1 MSRKTEILDA
11 LIDIF
16 KTKGIQSDFTI
27 SELARKV
34 DIGKSTIY
42 EYFDTKDEIL
52 AEAFYRIF
60 EKAITSI
67 RERQVDSELNFEQAL
82 KDELR
87 FVFNLASSSSFM
99 FELLTP
105 DFHDNVPNT
114 LKGNFANEMKLTA
127 KHYET
132 TFRNI
137 VVKGIEEGVL
147 QDDNLPIKGMLFGS
161 LVSGS
166 ITRMTNFN
174 NMEIGE
180 FDMEQYI
187 DAIYQTAIKLFN

>member
-1 MSRKTEILDA
+1 MARKNEILDA

-34 DIGKSTIY
+34 EIGKSTIY
-42 EYFDTKDEIL
+42 EYFDTKDQIL

-67 RERQVDSELNFEQAL
+67 REREVNPDLSFEDTL

-87 FVFNLASSSSFM
+87 FVFDLASSSSFM

-105 DFHDNVPNT
+105 DFHDSVPSS
-114 LKGNFANEMKLTA
+114 LKGSFANEMRLTA
-127 KHYET
+127 THYEA
-132 TFRNI
+132 TFRKI
-137 VVKGIEEGVL
+137 VLKGIEEGVL
-147 QDDNLPIKGMLFGS
+147 KNDNLPIKGMLFGS
-161 LVSGS
+161 LISGS
-166 ITRMTNFN
+166 ITRITNFN
-174 NMEIGE
+174 NMEIGDIDIE
-180 FDMEQYI
+180 EYI
-187 DAIYQTAIKLFN
+187 DAIYQTCIKMFN

>member
-42 EYFDTKDEIL
+42 EYFNTKDEIL

-67 RERQVDSELNFEQAL
+67 REREVNPTLTFEQAL

-105 DFHDNVPNT
+105 DFHDNVPNS
-114 LKGNFANEMKLTA
+114 LKGSFANEMKLTA

-132 TFRNI
+132 TFRSI
-137 VVKGIEEGVL
+137 VLKGIEEGVL
-147 QDDNLPIKGMLFGS
+147 QNDNLPIKGMLFGS
-161 LVSGS
+161 LISGS

-174 NMEIGE
+174 NMEIGD